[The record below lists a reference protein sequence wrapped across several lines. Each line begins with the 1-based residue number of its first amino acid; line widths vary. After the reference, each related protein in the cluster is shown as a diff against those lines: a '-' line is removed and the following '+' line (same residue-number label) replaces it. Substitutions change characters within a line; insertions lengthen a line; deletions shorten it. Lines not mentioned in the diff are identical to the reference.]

1 MNSNSRTTGV
11 IIEEAK
17 NYDSLNESK
26 QSRDDHLKSILR
38 NKSGDKKLNS
48 QDSIKDEPSKLSQK
62 PVSKFDE
69 IPIEVDDEEYPDD
82 DFEASSGSEMLAKV
96 SVSQSGRLPPLS
108 SSYPYVATQ
117 KSLTGSFF
125 ADSATKVGESKEA
138 KRDKSQPRNQPKSSM
153 MARNDSL
160 NALYKQQDSIVN
172 VSES

>member
-26 QSRDDHLKSILR
+26 QSRDDHRKSILR

-96 SVSQSGRLPPLS
+96 SVS
-108 SSYPYVATQ
+108 
-117 KSLTGSFF
+117 
-125 ADSATKVGESKEA
+125 
-138 KRDKSQPRNQPKSSM
+138 
-153 MARNDSL
+153 
-160 NALYKQQDSIVN
+160 
-172 VSES
+172 